1 MTKIIE
7 IVVSPKG
14 EAKLESRGF
23 EGSSCQDATR
33 ALEQALGS
41 KTSETLTGEYYT
53 ETNSNQLGI
62 QN

>member
-1 MTKIIE
+1 MSKIIE

-14 EAKLESRGF
+14 ETKLETRGF

-33 ALEQALGS
+33 ALEQALGA
-41 KTSETLTGEYYT
+41 KTGESMTSEYYT
-53 ETNSNQLGI
+53 ETNVNTLDV